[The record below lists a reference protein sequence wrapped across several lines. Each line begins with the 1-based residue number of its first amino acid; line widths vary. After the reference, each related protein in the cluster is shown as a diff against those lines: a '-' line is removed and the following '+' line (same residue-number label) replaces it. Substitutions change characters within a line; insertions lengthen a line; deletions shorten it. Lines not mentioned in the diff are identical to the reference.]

1 MNNAEN
7 TAITEYRELSLSE
20 IVDRIAAAKNALI
33 ICHMNPDGDTV
44 GSASALYELI
54 LACCGSATIAC
65 HDEIPRRLR
74 FLTKEGA
81 VITPPVSTEE
91 FDTVFSIDVAS
102 PAQLGDLSL
111 VIDKID
117 FMIDHH
123 AMGEVFADY
132 YIDPAASA
140 AGEIVFSIY
149 EELKSRGIIGENP
162 EAARRMY
169 AAIVSDTG
177 SFKFSNTTEDTHKI
191 AASLLSEINSAEDS
205 GASTTDLCRKLFGQ
219 RTLNE
224 LYAQMHAIQNLRF
237 YEDGAL
243 GVVMFTT
250 EMLEAAGLSE
260 TDIGNAVETPR
271 GVEGVL
277 VGISIR
283 QLSSDPTK
291 YKVSS
296 RANAEIDV
304 AAVCAKFDGGGHVRA
319 AGCTI
324 TAESPEDALAVV
336 VDAFGEAVRNYRIE
350 ENKN

>member
-7 TAITEYRELSLSE
+7 TAITEFAAISISD
-20 IVDRIAAAKNALI
+20 IADRIENAKNALI

-44 GSASALYELI
+44 GSAFALREI
-54 LACCGSATIAC
+54 ITACGGRATVAC
-65 HDEIPRRLR
+65 HDDIPRRLR
-74 FLTKEGA
+74 FLVDEDA
-81 VITPPVSTEE
+81 LIRPP
-91 FDTVFSIDVAS
+91 FDADAYDTIFSIDVAS
-102 PAQLGDLSL
+102 PAQLGELSSL
-111 VIDKID
+111 IGKID

-123 AMGEVFADY
+123 AMGEVYADNY
-132 YIDPAASA
+132 VDPIASA
-140 AGEIVFSIY
+140 AGEIVFHIY
-149 EELKSRGIIGENP
+149 SELKSRGTIGVVP
-162 EAARRMY
+162 EAARKMY
-169 AAIVSDTG
+169 TAIVSDTG

-191 AASLLSEINSAEDS
+191 AATLLSEINSADDG

-219 RTLNE
+219 RTLSE

-250 EMLEAAGLSE
+250 EMLECANLSE

-291 YKVSS
+291 FKVSS

-324 TAESPEDALAVV
+324 TADSPEEALAVAAR
-336 VDAFGEAVRNYRIE
+336 AFGEAIRNYLLG
-350 ENKN
+350 ENK

>member
-7 TAITEYRELSLSE
+7 TAITEYAAISLSD
-20 IVDRIAAAKNALI
+20 VADRIESAKNALI

-44 GSASALYELI
+44 GSASALRELV
-54 LACCGSATIAC
+54 LACGGSATIAC
-65 HDEIPRRLR
+65 HDEIPRRLK
-74 FLTKEGA
+74 FLVDESA
-81 VITPPVSTEE
+81 VIRPPVNTDEY
-91 FDTVFSIDVAS
+91 DLVFSIDVAS
-102 PAQLGDLSL
+102 PAQLGELSSI
-111 VIDKID
+111 IDKID

-123 AMGEVFADY
+123 AMGEAFADN
-132 YIDPAASA
+132 YIDPTASA
-140 AGEIVFSIY
+140 AGEIVYSIY
-149 EELKSRGIIGENP
+149 EELKSRGTIGIVP
-162 EAARRMY
+162 EAARKMY
-169 AAIVSDTG
+169 TAIVSDTG

-191 AASLLSEINSAEDS
+191 AASLLSEINSAEDG

-219 RTLNE
+219 RTLSE

-250 EMLEAAGLSE
+250 EMLEVANLSE

-291 YKVSS
+291 FKVSS

-324 TAESPEDALAVV
+324 TADSPDEALAAA
-336 VDAFGEAVRNYRIE
+336 VDAFGEAIRNYLLG
-350 ENKN
+350 ENK